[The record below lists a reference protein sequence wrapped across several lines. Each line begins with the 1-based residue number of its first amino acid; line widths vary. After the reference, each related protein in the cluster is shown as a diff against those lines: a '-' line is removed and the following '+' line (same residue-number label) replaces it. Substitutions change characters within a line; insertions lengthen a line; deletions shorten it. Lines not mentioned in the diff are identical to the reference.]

1 MRTLYIDTEFTQL
14 GPERKLIS
22 LALVATDGAEFY
34 VELSDGWEEA
44 DCSEFVCGI
53 VLPQLD
59 LARHGRPHREASAA
73 LHAFLLGLGAVEI
86 VGDALAWDWPLL
98 LELLGP
104 PGLPGNVLGCRQVD
118 DPLAVLPPEDIP
130 HHALLDARLLRD
142 LCEGCAARPDG
153 RAGRRP

>member
-14 GPERKLIS
+14 SAERRLIS
-22 LALVATDGAEFY
+22 LALVAADGAEFY
-34 VELSDGWEEA
+34 VELSDGWELA
-44 DCSEFVCGI
+44 DCSEFVVEI

-59 LARHGRPHREASAA
+59 LATHGRPRAEAGAA
-73 LHAFLLGLGAVEI
+73 LHAFLAGLGAVEV

-98 LELLGP
+98 LELLGA

-118 DPLAVLPPEDIP
+118 DPLAVLPPEEVP

-142 LCEGCAARPDG
+142 LCEGGGD
-153 RAGRRP
+153 

>member
-14 GPERKLIS
+14 SAERRLIS
-22 LALVATDGAEFY
+22 LALVAADGAEFY
-34 VELSDGWEEA
+34 VELSDGWEQA
-44 DCSEFVCGI
+44 DCSDFVVEI

-59 LARHGRPHREASAA
+59 LATHGRPRAEARAA
-73 LHAFLLGLGAVEI
+73 LHAFLAGLGAVEV

-98 LELLGP
+98 LDLLGA

-118 DPLAVLPPEDIP
+118 DPLAALPGEDIP

-142 LCEGCAARPDG
+142 LCEGGGD
-153 RAGRRP
+153 

>member
-14 GPERKLIS
+14 SAERRLIS
-22 LALVATDGAEFY
+22 LALVDRDGSEFY

-44 DCSEFVCGI
+44 DCSEFVVEI

-59 LARHGRPHREASAA
+59 LATHGRPRAEACAA
-73 LHAFLLGLGAVEI
+73 LHAFLAGLGAVEV

-98 LELLGP
+98 LDLLGA

-118 DPLAVLPPEDIP
+118 DPLAALPGEDIP

-142 LCEGCAARPDG
+142 LCEGGGD
-153 RAGRRP
+153 